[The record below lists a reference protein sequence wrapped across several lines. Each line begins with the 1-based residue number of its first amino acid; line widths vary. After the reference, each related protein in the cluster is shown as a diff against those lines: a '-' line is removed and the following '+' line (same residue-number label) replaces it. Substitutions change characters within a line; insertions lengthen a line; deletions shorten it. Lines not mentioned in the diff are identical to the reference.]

1 MGGVLAAPLASPRPC
16 GAPEK
21 PSVFHCFLHG
31 GTLRL
36 PPTPLG
42 KWCRT
47 LFFRFLMDSM
57 FAAPFAELF
66 ELNLAFYRFLVFS
79 RVVVQVLADAT
90 AEFY

>member
-1 MGGVLAAPLASPRPC
+1 
-16 GAPEK
+16 
-21 PSVFHCFLHG
+21 
-31 GTLRL
+31 
-36 PPTPLG
+36 
-42 KWCRT
+42 
-47 LFFRFLMDSM
+47 MDSM